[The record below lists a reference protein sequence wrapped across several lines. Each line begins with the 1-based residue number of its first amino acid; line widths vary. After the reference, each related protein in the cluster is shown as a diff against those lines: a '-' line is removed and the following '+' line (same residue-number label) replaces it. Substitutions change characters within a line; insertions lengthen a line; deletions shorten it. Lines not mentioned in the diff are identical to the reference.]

1 MTADTKTALT
11 DAKATPH
18 ELVLSGKTCEFVSF
32 FFFFFS
38 VPLVTEGPR
47 HYNNEKTRTY
57 VIKLPKYIF

>member
-32 FFFFFS
+32 FFFFFFPAS
-38 VPLVTEGPR
+38 FECVAQAL
-47 HYNNEKTRTY
+47 
-57 VIKLPKYIF
+57 